1 MQASKK
7 FPKLKWLRPLGPI
20 TVVTIGI
27 LAVVIGKLDSEE
39 KEYIRTVKN
48 VPQGTIVLLLIQ
60 KRRFSLYTSESL
72 SAVQSQSHAAEA
84 VPWDVYFSGW
94 RNICLSCMKCLSCKC
109 FDLSHPGPL

>member
-48 VPQGTIVLLLIQ
+48 VPQGTLILLLIR
-60 KRRFSLYTSESL
+60 KPRFSLCTSESL
-72 SAVQSQSHAAEA
+72 SAVLSQSQAAEV
-84 VPWDVYFSGW
+84 VPWNLLLPGW
-94 RNICLSCMKCLSCKC
+94 
-109 FDLSHPGPL
+109 